1 MKARK
6 TLDFRKE
13 IKRRILVLDGA
24 KGTMLQELGLQP
36 GGLPEELNLARPEL
50 VAKVHRAYLDAGAEI
65 MVTNSF
71 GGNRVK
77 LSQYG
82 LTGKLEEIN
91 RKSVEIAREVL
102 GKEISLVSASIG
114 PTGKF
119 VEPLGELT
127 FTEAVEI
134 FTEQARA
141 LLAGGAD
148 LFHLETFSD
157 IRELK
162 AAVVAVRSLT
172 RKPIVAMMTF
182 SEGERT
188 VLGTPPEA
196 AAIILESIGVD
207 VVGSNCGYGPREML
221 GILKRM
227 SVYTRLP
234 LIFQANAGIPVLKNG
249 VSVYPAAPEEMAE
262 VVPEAFALGVRVFG
276 GCCGTNP
283 KHIQK
288 IAESVKKFK
297 PGAASRRVVPGL
309 KLASRTRILVI
320 NRENAPFLAGSR
332 INPTGKKLLSEELAR
347 EEFREVRQEARKQE
361 EEGADLL
368 DVNVGIKGSTDH
380 SRLMG
385 KAVFAVNQA
394 STLPVLIDSPD
405 PRVIEAGLQAV
416 DGKALI
422 NSVSADRRKLSAILK
437 LARQYGAAV
446 VGIALDEKGIPEKPE
461 GRLRLARRIKAYFRQ
476 HQFPAEDLI
485 IDPVVLAV
493 SAAPEGPQATLKT
506 ISLIRNRLKLPVILG
521 VDNVSF
527 GLPERTV
534 LNANFLAMVLA
545 QGAEAFFANP
555 ANRETRGVLAAS
567 GLLLGKDP
575 AAGKYVR
582 FFAGSREEAKIEDIF
597 YRYLASGEKDK
608 LNEEVKRLVGSGMEP
623 LKVVEEKL
631 LPAMKQVGDRFGRNE
646 IFLPQVML
654 SAEAMASALEMVEK
668 HLPADK
674 MAKKQKIILATV
686 EGDIHDLGKNLVGAV
701 LKANGFQ
708 VIDLGKSVPAGKIL
722 DAARSEKAEA
732 VGLSALMTTTM
743 GRMEEVVKLL
753 REQGEK
759 LVTAVGGAVVNE
771 EFARKIGADLYAKDA
786 IEAASK
792 IKERLNK

>member
-1 MKARK
+1 MKTK
-6 TLDFRKE
+6 NNLDFRKE

-24 KGTMLQELGLQP
+24 KGTMLQELGLPP
-36 GGLPEELNLARPEL
+36 GGLPEELNLSHPEL
-50 VAKVHRAYLDAGAEI
+50 VAKVHRAYLEAGAEI

-91 RKSVEIAREVL
+91 RKSVEIAREVI
-102 GKEISLVSASIG
+102 GKGVSLVSASLG

-134 FTEQARA
+134 FAEQARA

-182 SEGERT
+182 SEGERS

-196 AAIILESIGVD
+196 AAIILDSLGVD
-207 VVGSNCGYGPREML
+207 VAGSNCGHGPRDML
-221 GILKRM
+221 EIMKRM
-227 SVYTRLP
+227 SAYTRLP
-234 LIFQANAGIPVLKNG
+234 LIFQANAGIPALKNG
-249 VSVYPAAPEEMAE
+249 VTVYPATPEEMAE
-262 VVPEAFALGVRVFG
+262 VVPEAFALGVRILG

-283 KHIQK
+283 QHIRK
-288 IAESVKKFK
+288 MAESVKKFK
-297 PGAASRRVVPGL
+297 PGAVSRRVVSGL
-309 KLASRTRILVI
+309 KLASRTRVLVI
-320 NRENAPFLAGSR
+320 NRENAPLLAGSR

-347 EEFREVRQEARKQE
+347 EEFKEVRQEARKQE

-380 SRLMG
+380 SRLME

-394 STLPVLIDSPD
+394 SALPVLIDSPD
-405 PRVIEAGLQAV
+405 PRVIESGLRAV

-422 NSVSADRRKLSAILK
+422 NSTSADRARLSEIQK
-437 LARQYGAAV
+437 LARKYGAAV
-446 VGIALDEKGIPEKPE
+446 VGITLDEKGIPENPE

-476 HQFPAEDLI
+476 HRFPVEDLV
-485 IDPVVLAV
+485 IDPVALAV
-493 SAAPEGPQATLKT
+493 SAAPNGPQATLKS

-527 GLPERTV
+527 GLPERPV

-545 QGAEAFFANP
+545 QGAEVFFGNP
-555 ANRETRGVLAAS
+555 ANRETQGTLAAAR
-567 GLLLGKDP
+567 LLLGQDRS
-575 AAGKYVR
+575 AGKYVKY
-582 FFAGSREEAKIEDIF
+582 FSGTSEETKTQDIF

-608 LNEEVKRLVGSGMEP
+608 LNEEVKRLIGSGNEP

-631 LPAMKQVGDRFGRNE
+631 LPAMKEVGERFGRNE

-654 SAEAMASALEMVEK
+654 AAEAMASALESVEK
-668 HLPADK
+668 HLPSGK
-674 MAKKQKIILATV
+674 LQKKKKIVLATV

-708 VIDLGKSVPAGKIL
+708 VIDLGKSVPAQKIL
-722 DAARSEKAEA
+722 EAARSEKAEA
-732 VGLSALMTTTM
+732 VGLSALMTTTWE
-743 GRMEEVVKLL
+743 GWRKWLNSSGNRVK
-753 REQGEK
+753 K
-759 LVTAVGGAVVNE
+759 
-771 EFARKIGADLYAKDA
+771 
-786 IEAASK
+786 S
-792 IKERLNK
+792 

>member
-1 MKARK
+1 MKK
-6 TLDFRKE
+6 NKPLDFRKE
-13 IKRRILVLDGA
+13 IKRRLLVLDGA
-24 KGTMLQELGLQP
+24 KGTMLQELGLPP
-36 GGLPEELNLARPEL
+36 GGLPEELNISRPEL
-50 VAKVHRAYLDAGAEI
+50 VAKVHRAYLEAGAEI

-91 RKSVEIAREVL
+91 RKSVEIAREAI
-102 GKEISLVSASIG
+102 GKENSLVSASIG

-119 VEPLGELT
+119 VEPLGDLT

-148 LFHLETFSD
+148 LFHLETFLD

-162 AAVVAVRSLT
+162 AAVIAVRSLT
-172 RKPIVAMMTF
+172 RKPLVAMLTF
-182 SEGERT
+182 SEVDRS

-196 AAIILESIGVD
+196 AAIVLDSLGVD
-207 VVGSNCGYGPREML
+207 VIGSNCGHGPKDLLE
-221 GILKRM
+221 ILRRM
-227 SVYTRLP
+227 SSFTHRP
-234 LIFQANAGIPVLKNG
+234 LIFQANAGLPALKNG
-249 VSVYPAAPEEMAE
+249 ATVYPAAPEEMAA

-276 GCCGTNP
+276 GCCGTDP
-283 KHIQK
+283 RHIQK
-288 IAESVKKFK
+288 IAEAVKKLK
-297 PGAASRRVVPGL
+297 SPAGSRRVVSGL
-309 KLASRTRILVI
+309 KLASRTRFLAIG
-320 NRENAPFLAGSR
+320 RDQAPLLAGSR

-347 EEFREVRQEARKQE
+347 EEFNEVRQEARKQE

-380 SRLMG
+380 SRLME

-405 PRVIEAGLQAV
+405 PRVIEAGLRAV

-422 NSVSADRRKLSAILK
+422 NSTSADRARLSEIQK
-437 LARQYGAAV
+437 LARRYGAAV
-446 VGIALDEKGIPEKPE
+446 VGITLDGKGIPEKPD
-461 GRLRLARRIKAYFRQ
+461 GRLRLARRIKSYFRR
-476 HQFPAEDLI
+476 HGFPAEDLI
-485 IDPVVLAV
+485 IDPVVLTV
-493 SAAPEGPQATLKT
+493 SAAPEGPQATLKSL
-506 ISLIRNRLKLPVILG
+506 SLIRTRLRLPVILG

-527 GLPERTV
+527 GLPERPT
-534 LNANFLAMVLA
+534 LNAHFLAMVLA
-545 QGAEAFFANP
+545 QGAEVFFGNP
-555 ANRETRGVLAAS
+555 ASRETRGALAAAR
-567 GLLLGKDP
+567 LLLGQDP
-575 AAGKYVR
+575 AAGRYLR
-582 FFAGSREEAKIEDIF
+582 FFSGTREETKTPDIF
-597 YRYLASGEKDK
+597 YRYLASGEKDR
-608 LNEEVKRLVGSGMEP
+608 LNEEVKRLIGSGSEP

-631 LPAMKQVGDRFGRNE
+631 LPAMKELGDRFGRNE

-654 SAEAMASALEMVEK
+654 AAEAMASALEMVEK
-668 HLPADK
+668 HLPAEK
-674 MAKKQKIILATV
+674 TARKRKIILATV

-708 VIDLGKSVPAGKIL
+708 VIDLGKSVPAKKIL
-722 DAARSEKAEA
+722 DAARSEKAEV

-753 REQGEK
+753 REQGVK
-759 LVTAVGGAVVNE
+759 AITAVGGAVVNDE
-771 EFARKIGADLYAKDA
+771 YARKIGADIYAQDA
-786 IEAASK
+786 IAASER
-792 IKERLNK
+792 IKASLNK